1 MKRVLFIVSFSIFL
15 TFTCITNVFAQ
26 TNVAK
31 IGDTEY
37 ETLSEAILAAGSNQT
52 TITLISDVN
61 LSGKLSFPKGS
72 NIVLELN
79 GKSLTVPTVENN
91 YGIVVA
97 GNLTIRG
104 KGTVTLGMYGI
115 GVGTTGNLTIE
126 DGTYKC
132 QSGDYLLGSWNKV
145 VIKGG
150 VFDGNYCIANGF
162 DGGTVEIL
170 DGTFYSK
177 ESTIVLGGVEIFGG
191 SFNHNVDEYL
201 ADGIEMKQYDGLYY
215 TGTPYKVTVAN
226 TENGTV
232 DVISEAVEEQPVKV
246 NTNANSGY
254 ALNNIKVTNAE
265 GQIIAVANGEFVMP
279 SSDVT
284 VAVSFEADELDST
297 PQTGGANTAL
307 VICSAVCI
315 ITLIGIV
322 IARKNKNNQENY
334 RIM

>member
-1 MKRVLFIVSFSIFL
+1 MKRTLFIASIALFL
-15 TFTCITNVFAQ
+15 LFAYTTNLFAA

-37 ETLSEAILAAGSNQT
+37 ETLSEAILSAGSNQT

-72 NIVLELN
+72 NIILDLN

-132 QSGDYLLGSWNKV
+132 QSGDYLLGSWNKA

-191 SFNHNVDEYL
+191 SFNHNVDDYL
-201 ADGIEMKQYDGLYY
+201 ADGIEMKLYNGLYY
-215 TGTPYKVTVAN
+215 TGNPYKITVVD

-246 NTNANSGY
+246 NTSANSGY
-254 ALNNIKVTNAE
+254 VLNNIKVTNSE

-279 SSDVT
+279 SSNVT
-284 VAVSFEADELDST
+284 VAVSFETDTVDGT
-297 PQTGGANTAL
+297 PQTGKKDAIFVISIVASAMAL
-307 VICSAVCI
+307 GGIFI
-315 ITLIGIV
+315 IIMNRL
-322 IARKNKNNQENY
+322 KEYKEN
-334 RIM
+334 